1 MEQGE
6 LLVCG
11 LVCFDQLDSHLIYTV
26 HEGLVH
32 HTKPALPKSALLV
45 F

>member
-1 MEQGE
+1 MEQHE
-6 LLVCG
+6 LFVCG
-11 LVCFDQLDSHLIYTV
+11 LVCFDQLDSHLIYAI

-32 HTKPALPKSALLV
+32 HTKSALSKSALLV